1 MDFLFA
7 SSKVHMHMGGENVL
21 KAKDY
26 IFPSVVVGSMVTVT
40 GSKGNAKAE
49 AAAGAGAEPL
59 CVAVAGG

>member
-1 MDFLFA
+1 
-7 SSKVHMHMGGENVL
+7 MHMGGENVL

-40 GSKGNAKAE
+40 GSKGNANAE

-59 CVAVAGG
+59 CVGLAGG